1 MTVHKSFNLKK
12 SMKSSN
18 QQLNKITIYDF
29 IHFSESIIKRRILS
43 LFLHK
48 IHSVNRF
55 KYLILFVFLLN
66 CTISSAQIDS
76 LNVSFRAAQ
85 DIQTSNE
92 ILKKIIAYCK
102 QDDGCLKLVYEY
114 LASPPATEI
123 KAKAYLTLSVFS
135 YRARELV
142 KAKNQVLHGKEIAV
156 KLKLNGDAIA
166 QFNNQLSN
174 VYRDLNDQDSAIIYA
189 DKAEKVW
196 INDKEKVW
204 SAYYNKY
211 LAYLS
216 LKDYKNADIYLIK
229 SYEDLKNSENRMN
242 KGFVLHSILIAK
254 KDRGTSKEFDKW
266 LNEFLI
272 FKKQGK
278 GPLDP
283 QHMGLVE
290 MFENKEEG
298 LKILEEKIRLLEKS
312 DNPFDPPDLTR
323 NILADKYDSLGR
335 YDDAITQYNK
345 ILNSSGARSGG
356 NIESFKAARMGLFQ
370 LYKKINEPAKA
381 YENIQKYIT
390 LQDSSY
396 AAIEKKNIAEFEVK
410 YNTQEKEKNILIQQ
424 AEIKDKTDKL
434 KTSIIIITALL
445 SLAFLAI
452 IAIRIRNK
460 FTRNM
465 HLKEKELQLQ
475 KIKELEQNNKLLSLN
490 SMLEGQEVERLRIAQ
505 DLHDGLGGLLTTV
518 KAHFNTIEKEIDNIK
533 NINLYEKTNKLIDE
547 ACIEVRRIAHDM
559 VPHSIKISGLRG
571 ALEDLKNSIST
582 RGLECEIDIHGQKLD
597 HLPAEKASM
606 IYRIIQ
612 ETTNNAV
619 KHAKANKLFIQL
631 LEHENNLHITV
642 EDDGQ
647 GFDINNIL
655 SKKGMGLKNIDSRIN
670 YLSGK
675 INYDSSPN
683 HGTTVNIEI
692 PIN

>member
-1 MTVHKSFNLKK
+1 
-12 SMKSSN
+12 
-18 QQLNKITIYDF
+18 
-29 IHFSESIIKRRILS
+29 
-43 LFLHK
+43 
-48 IHSVNRF
+48 
-55 KYLILFVFLLN
+55 
-66 CTISSAQIDS
+66 
-76 LNVSFRAAQ
+76 
-85 DIQTSNE
+85 
-92 ILKKIIAYCK
+92 
-102 QDDGCLKLVYEY
+102 
-114 LASPPATEI
+114 
-123 KAKAYLTLSVFS
+123 
-135 YRARELV
+135 
-142 KAKNQVLHGKEIAV
+142 
-156 KLKLNGDAIA
+156 
-166 QFNNQLSN
+166 
-174 VYRDLNDQDSAIIYA
+174 
-189 DKAEKVW
+189 
-196 INDKEKVW
+196 
-204 SAYYNKY
+204 
-211 LAYLS
+211 
-216 LKDYKNADIYLIK
+216 
-229 SYEDLKNSENRMN
+229 
-242 KGFVLHSILIAK
+242 
-254 KDRGTSKEFDKW
+254 
-266 LNEFLI
+266 
-272 FKKQGK
+272 
-278 GPLDP
+278 
-283 QHMGLVE
+283 
-290 MFENKEEG
+290 
-298 LKILEEKIRLLEKS
+298 
-312 DNPFDPPDLTR
+312 
-323 NILADKYDSLGR
+323 
-335 YDDAITQYNK
+335 
-345 ILNSSGARSGG
+345 
-356 NIESFKAARMGLFQ
+356 
-370 LYKKINEPAKA
+370 
-381 YENIQKYIT
+381 
-390 LQDSSY
+390 
-396 AAIEKKNIAEFEVK
+396 
-410 YNTQEKEKNILIQQ
+410 
-424 AEIKDKTDKL
+424 
-434 KTSIIIITALL
+434 
-445 SLAFLAI
+445 
-452 IAIRIRNK
+452 
-460 FTRNM
+460 M

-655 SKKGMGLKNIDSRIN
+655 SQKGMGLKSIDSRIN